1 MKLSGRWLNV
11 REPNED
17 RSTKDVHRIFVEDGE
32 LIDKAL
38 QQGVRD
44 AMLRHKRDGL
54 PMVIYRDG
62 KAVWIKPEDLNLNL

>member
-1 MKLSGRWLNV
+1 MKT
-11 REPNED
+11 EAQ
-17 RSTKDVHRIFVEDGE
+17 KDVHGIFVEERE

-44 AMLRHKRDGL
+44 AVLRHKRDGL

-62 KAVWIKPEDLNLNL
+62 KAVWIKPEDLSL

>member
-1 MKLSGRWLNV
+1 MKT
-11 REPNED
+11 EAQ
-17 RSTKDVHRIFVEDGE
+17 KDVHRIFVEERE

-44 AMLRHKRDGL
+44 AVRRHKRDGL

-62 KAVWIKPEDLNLNL
+62 KAVWIKPEDLSL